1 MYRQEATKKLRKYKR
16 KMKRLKAMFTVVSLS
31 ALAMMIICCFA
42 VPFCVLDMINAIVY
56 AVFFGL
62 LGVASAAC
70 AEAVEE

>member
-1 MYRQEATKKLRKYKR
+1 MYRPDATRKLRKYRR
-16 KMKRLKAMFTVVSLS
+16 KIKRLKAMFTVVSLS
-31 ALAMMIICCFA
+31 SLAMMIICCFA